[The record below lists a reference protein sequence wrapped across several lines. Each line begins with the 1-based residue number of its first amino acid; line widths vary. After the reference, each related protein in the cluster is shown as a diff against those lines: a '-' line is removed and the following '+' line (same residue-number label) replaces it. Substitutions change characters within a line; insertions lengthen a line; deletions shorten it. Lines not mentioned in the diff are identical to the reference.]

1 MADSFGKKE
10 REKKRQKRK
19 KDKAERKL
27 QPKEGKSTDEFM
39 YVDAM
44 GNLTSVKPDPA
55 EKVEVNLEDISI
67 SVSRRIDEEEDPI
80 KKGQVN
86 FFNSDKGYGFIVEAE
101 TRESLFVHIN
111 DVDGIITERD
121 KVVFEVGSGPKGPVA
136 IKVRLMTKEDEAP
149 KPPKVVEPKEGEA
162 PKEGEV
168 AKDGETPK
176 SEVKEEVKEEAKESP
191 AEEKATKTE
200 EKKGE

>member
-19 KDKAERKL
+19 KEKAERKL

-39 YVDAM
+39 YVDAN

-80 KKGQVN
+80 KKGTVN

-136 IKVRLMTKEDEAP
+136 VKVRLMTKEDEAP
-149 KPPKVVEPKEGEA
+149 KPPKVVEPKEGE
-162 PKEGEV
+162 
-168 AKDGETPK
+168 
-176 SEVKEEVKEEAKESP
+176 EVKEEPK
-191 AEEKATKTE
+191 AEDSKATEPKAE
-200 EKKGE
+200 DKKED

>member
-19 KDKAERKL
+19 KEKAERKL

-39 YVDAM
+39 YVDAN

-80 KKGQVN
+80 KKGTVN

-136 IKVRLMTKEDEAP
+136 VKVRLMTKEDEAP

-162 PKEGEV
+162 VKKEG
-168 AKDGETPK
+168 
-176 SEVKEEVKEEAKESP
+176 EEVKEEPKAEDSKAAEPKAEDKKED
-191 AEEKATKTE
+191 
-200 EKKGE
+200 